1 MPRDGEESGDL
12 GALLLA
18 ARDDEAAAA
27 AFVRALQPSV
37 WRFVASLLGPRTP
50 EHDIAEVV
58 QETFV
63 RTLTGRSR
71 WRGDASATTW
81 VLAIARR
88 CVADHLSG
96 LTRRRAR
103 EGVLDESLH
112 DVPTA
117 DLTSS
122 VELADL
128 IARLGDDRREAFV
141 LTQAL
146 GLSYA
151 EAAEVCGVP
160 IGTIRSRVA
169 RARADLVEAYAPTE
183 DTVVEAPRRRMMR
196 RR

>member
-1 MPRDGEESGDL
+1 MAREGADSGEL

-50 EHDIAEVV
+50 EHDVAEVV

-63 RTLTGRSR
+63 RALTGRSR
-71 WRGDASATTW
+71 WRGDASPATW

-88 CVADHLSG
+88 CVADHISAVS
-96 LTRRRAR
+96 RRRAR
-103 EGVLDESLH
+103 ETELDAAAD
-112 DVPTA
+112 DVPVA

-122 VELADL
+122 VALADL
-128 IARLGDDRREAFV
+128 ISRLGQDRREAFV

-169 RARADLVEAYAPTE
+169 RARADLVEAYAPVE
-183 DTVVEAPRRRMMR
+183 DAVVEAPRRRALR